1 MRNHKIF
8 LGSSFAL
15 VLLSILVHGE
25 KRKNSDFCFVLL
37 VFFNVK
43 IVAGNCSKR
52 LIPVLALMPNW
63 SVAGEPRVHGW
74 CQCHKAPEVINLK

>member
-8 LGSSFAL
+8 LGSNFAL

-25 KRKNSDFCFVLL
+25 KEELYFFVLFCC
-37 VFFNVK
+37 FFYVK
-43 IVAGNCSKR
+43 IVAGNCSKK
-52 LIPVLALMPNW
+52 LIPVLALMSNW

-74 CQCHKAPEVINLK
+74 CQCHKVPEVINLK